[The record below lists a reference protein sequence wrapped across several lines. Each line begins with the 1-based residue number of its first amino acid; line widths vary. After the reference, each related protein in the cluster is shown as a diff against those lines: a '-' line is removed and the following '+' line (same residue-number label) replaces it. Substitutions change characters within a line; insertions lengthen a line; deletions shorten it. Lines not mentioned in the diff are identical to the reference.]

1 MNTPHPHDS
10 PLDADERELARV
22 VRALPGGGPPP
33 ALDARILKAAQD
45 AVAAAPTR
53 RRHGWK
59 VLGSAWGASSAA
71 AAVLALG
78 VGWQLLNTPRNM
90 LPASDNAPA
99 PMASTAEKQRSTEVD
114 FIRREPPPMTMPPS
128 ESSPAAV
135 AVAPRQAVQ
144 TARRD
149 EPVAV
154 SIAEAPPEPFMDEH
168 VAHAADKAASTAP
181 APIGMAAATN
191 AAVDASSAEHDRR
204 EQSQR
209 NESYATGAMAKAS
222 APAAPPPPAALAS
235 EPSLQGNDSAG
246 TLAGAAVADSVVAET
261 AATPRA
267 RGNSESTI
275 TERHRVAADARL
287 SRKDWLERIRQ
298 RMRDNDTSGARAS
311 LALYLER
318 FPGSRATLPADLRRL
333 LEQ

>member
-1 MNTPHPHDS
+1 
-10 PLDADERELARV
+10 
-22 VRALPGGGPPP
+22 
-33 ALDARILKAAQD
+33 
-45 AVAAAPTR
+45 
-53 RRHGWK
+53 
-59 VLGSAWGASSAA
+59 
-71 AAVLALG
+71 
-78 VGWQLLNTPRNM
+78 
-90 LPASDNAPA
+90 
-99 PMASTAEKQRSTEVD
+99 
-114 FIRREPPPMTMPPS
+114 
-128 ESSPAAV
+128 
-135 AVAPRQAVQ
+135 
-144 TARRD
+144 
-149 EPVAV
+149 
-154 SIAEAPPEPFMDEH
+154 MDEH

-235 EPSLQGNDSAG
+235 EPSLQGNDSGG
-246 TLAGAAVADSVVAET
+246 TLAGAASADAVVAET

>member
-1 MNTPHPHDS
+1 MNTPHPHHS

-90 LPASDNAPA
+90 LPASDSAPA

-114 FIRREPPPMTMPPS
+114 FIRREPPPMTMPPDQAV
-128 ESSPAAV
+128 PPAVAAV
-135 AVAPRQAVQ
+135 QRQVAQPS
-144 TARRD
+144 RRD
-149 EPVAV
+149 ESVAV
-154 SIAEAPPEPFMDEH
+154 TVAEAPPEPFMDEH
-168 VAHAADKAASTAP
+168 VAHANDAVASPAP
-181 APIGMAAATN
+181 AAMAAAG
-191 AAVDASSAEHDRR
+191 AAVEARSADHDRR
-204 EQSQR
+204 EQSLR
-209 NESYATGAMAKAS
+209 TESYADSAMAKSS
-222 APAAPPPPAALAS
+222 APAAPPPPAAMTGALSA
-235 EPSLQGNDSAG
+235 QRNDNVG
-246 TLAGAAVADSVVAET
+246 LLAGAAVSDAPVAET
-261 AATPRA
+261 TATA
-267 RGNSESTI
+267 RVKNDSETTPS
-275 TERHRVAADARL
+275 EHRRVAADARL